1 MRRFFILMLCL
12 QSAMLVHAEPQE
24 FGQIGLKVKNI
35 ELNIEYADNY
45 ERRAQGLMF
54 RKSLCGECGM
64 FFRFGNPRIA
74 GIWMKNTF
82 VPLDV
87 AFIRKDGVITDIKAL
102 TPHDLTSIN
111 SSEIVL
117 YALEMNQGWF
127 KKNGIAVGDKINI
140 LPSS

>member
-1 MRRFFILMLCL
+1 
-12 QSAMLVHAEPQE
+12 MLVHAEPQE
-24 FGQIGLKVKNI
+24 FGQISLKVKNI

-74 GIWMKNTF
+74 GIWMKNTL

-127 KKNGIAVGDKINI
+127 KKNGIAVGDKVII

>member
-1 MRRFFILMLCL
+1 MRRLFFLILCL
-12 QSAMLVHAEPQE
+12 QSAILVHAETQE
-24 FGQIGLKVKNI
+24 FSQISLQIKGI
-35 ELNIEYADNY
+35 ELNIEYADTY

-64 FFRFGNPRIA
+64 FFRFGNPRVA

-87 AFIRKDGVITDIKAL
+87 AFIRKDGVITDIRAL
-102 TPHDLTSIN
+102 TPHDLSSIN

-127 KKNGIAVGDKINI
+127 KNNGITVGDKVQVV
-140 LPSS
+140 PSP